1 MLTKTDLY
9 ISCQTISNRD
19 SSKMVFKTLVETTI
33 MVVCLDYL
41 PVYLIVWTGLLTSFK
56 LDGSFTGDSFESAYK
71 VT

>member
-33 MVVCLDYL
+33 IGGVFSFIDDNKSAVYRRLD
-41 PVYLIVWTGLLTSFK
+41 VRKNNVSET
-56 LDGSFTGDSFESAYK
+56 
-71 VT
+71 